1 MSRDARLVIL
11 ARALRTFGYGCT
23 SVLIAPML
31 VADGDSPAEIGVL
44 LAVTAAG
51 SVLASIALGMFADR
65 LGRRTSLLLSAGTMA
80 IAGIAFSWSESYPLL
95 LAAGFVG
102 TLSPSTNDNT
112 PFSGVEQS
120 VLAQTCPD
128 DRHTAVFARYNMIAL
143 LAGAL
148 GGLAAA
154 GLSTLT
160 WVEPGDVAFGVYAGL
175 AVISGIVFTEMSPAV
190 EAQPRAEPAPELAD
204 TTPLHP
210 VPRVGLRA
218 GPAARLAGLFAVDAF
233 AGGLA
238 VQAILALWLQE
249 RYGVST
255 AALGVLFFV
264 TNLLSALSQA
274 VAPALARRRGL
285 LQTMLVPHLVSNVLL
300 LAVTVAP
307 SFHVAALLL
316 AARHALSKID
326 VPARQAFTAAVV
338 SPQQRTAAAS
348 LTTVARSVATSASPL
363 TSSLL
368 LSAPLLACGAPL
380 LAGGAL
386 ALTYDV
392 TMWCNFRS
400 EPAGRERAAPAH
412 PSPGRHRARRHRM
425 HAGHAPG
432 RGTPPGGRVVRNRT
446 SPATVTDQRT

>member
-1 MSRDARLVIL
+1 M
-11 ARALRTFGYGCT
+11 ARAVRTFGYGCT

-31 VADGDSPAEIGVL
+31 VADGDSPAQIGLL
-44 LAVTAAG
+44 LAVTAVG

-65 LGRRTSLLLSAGTMA
+65 LGRRTSLLLSAATMA
-80 IAGIAFSWSESYPLL
+80 LAGVAFAWSESYPLL
-95 LAAGFVG
+95 LVAGFVG

-128 DRHTAVFARYNMIAL
+128 DRHTAVFARYNMVAL

-154 GLSTLT
+154 GLATLT
-160 WVEPGDVAFGVYAGL
+160 WVEPGDAAFGIYAGL
-175 AVISGIVFTEMSPAV
+175 ALVSGIFFRQMSPAA
-190 EAQPRAEPAPELAD
+190 EAGPGVRPAPELAE
-204 TTPLHP
+204 TMPLRP
-210 VPRVGLRA
+210 VPRGRREA
-218 GPAARLAGLFAVDAF
+218 GPATRLAGLFAVDAF

-238 VQAILALWLQE
+238 VQAILALWLQQ
-249 RYGVST
+249 RYGVS
-255 AALGVLFFV
+255 AATLGVLFFV

-274 VAPALARRRGL
+274 LAPALARRRGL

-300 LAVTVAP
+300 LAVTLAP
-307 SFHVAALLL
+307 SFRVAALLL

-326 VPARQAFTAAVV
+326 VPARQAFTAAIV
-338 SPQQRTAAAS
+338 SPEQRTAAAS

-368 LSAPLLACGAPL
+368 LSGPLLACGAPL

-392 TMWCNFRS
+392 TMWASFRS
-400 EPAGRERAAPAH
+400 AAAGRERVAPTH
-412 PSPGRHRARRHRM
+412 LSRGRHRAGRRR
-425 HAGHAPG
+425 
-432 RGTPPGGRVVRNRT
+432 TP
-446 SPATVTDQRT
+446 VTGSQ